1 MRYIFLTA
9 TLLTV
14 GLFAAACGTTEK
26 PEKTTTQTNVGNSTV
41 TTSQPTS
48 IPNANANPQ
57 TNVGDRDDMNRR
69 ETDDRNGD
77 ERDGD
82 DRRSVNAN
90 SNGKRLDTDDGRRK
104 IENDDKRRQ
113 NRDDRN
119 RTNSNNRYRDEDGD
133 GGGDDNDDR

>member
-1 MRYIFLTA
+1 MRYILLTA

-26 PEKTTTQTNVGNSTV
+26 PEKTTTTQTNIRNSTL

-48 IPNANANPQ
+48 MPNANANSQ
-57 TNVGDRDDMNRR
+57 TTVGDRDDMNRR
-69 ETDDRNGD
+69 KMNDRNGD

-82 DRRSVNAN
+82 DRRSVTTN
-90 SNGKRLDTDDGRRK
+90 SNGKRLHTDDGRRK

-113 NRDDRN
+113 DRDERN

-133 GGGDDNDDR
+133 GGDDNDDR